1 MASSILSAL
10 WPEEFTVYDSRGYDE
25 LGSFRTLKN
34 LGPQRVWPGYCQYR
48 NAVHHA
54 VRSSLVL
61 RDKDRHL

>member
-1 MASSILSAL
+1 
-10 WPEEFTVYDSRGYDE
+10 VYDSRGYDE